1 MRTSDEGSRPR
12 GVNCS
17 CFSWYMATWRCQ
29 TGGKATEQFR
39 LFYYSNNMKHLYFKC
54 LLLGILSL
62 AGIKAQAYHC
72 CVNGIYYNLDSKTA
86 EVTSL
91 YFLSDDNQSAYT
103 GSVTIPSS
111 ITYEGTSYSVTRI
124 GDLAFE
130 GCSSLTSMRVEQ
142 GNPVYDSRDNCNAI
156 IKTSNN
162 KLLSGVKQR
171 LSPTP

>member
-1 MRTSDEGSRPR
+1 M
-12 GVNCS
+12 
-17 CFSWYMATWRCQ
+17 
-29 TGGKATEQFR
+29 
-39 LFYYSNNMKHLYFKC
+39 
-54 LLLGILSL
+54 
-62 AGIKAQAYHC
+62 
-72 CVNGIYYNLDSKTA
+72 
-86 EVTSL
+86 TSL

-111 ITYEGTSYSVTRI
+111 ITYEGTSYSVTSISYYAFYGCSGLTSITIPESVTRI

-162 KLLSGVKQR
+162 KLLSGCKTTVIPNSVTSIGKDAF
-171 LSPTP
+171 SDCI